1 VVNFLFD
8 FIPSATVEGAGVP
21 LYEYACTKCGKHI
34 ERIEKLNGPSIKKCP
49 TCGGR
54 LERLISAPAIQFKGT
69 GWYVT
74 DYSHKS
80 SGGVEPTAKKSGD
93 SDGGDKSSRKS
104 DSKSGEKSS
113 SESKESK
120 ETKKTAEKRKAETKN
135 R

>member
-1 VVNFLFD
+1 M
-8 FIPSATVEGAGVP
+8 P
-21 LYEYACTKCGKHI
+21 LYEYECTKCGKHI

-93 SDGGDKSSRKS
+93 SEGGGDKSSGKS

-120 ETKKTAEKRKAETKN
+120 ETKKTAEKKKTETKN
-135 R
+135 K